1 MASLSYNA
9 RMWFSQKTEA
19 IILTVHPWKE
29 ADKRYVALSREHG
42 KLEFIGRGARKGK
55 AKLSAHLEPFARVQ
69 LELVVGRR
77 QTTVIGVERVEA
89 FVGIARSLE
98 HRLVAQSACALLDK
112 TLHPDQADSELYQEL
127 VLFLYFLEHAESLSS
142 VRGAFVLGGF
152 LLRLMRHLG
161 YETELHA
168 CLGCQEAIQPL
179 SFRWHDARG
188 GLVCT
193 ECMMQKSQEWMTAR
207 QIDEEIVTLLRFA
220 RDAGYEDLMKTALRG
235 GHLEHFSSCVH
246 DLLRLH
252 VPGYVDR
259 PYWEMVMV

>member
-1 MASLSYNA
+1 
-9 RMWFSQKTEA
+9 MWFSQKTEA
-19 IILTVHPWKE
+19 IVLTVHPWKE
-29 ADKRYVALSREHG
+29 ADKRYVALSREFG

-77 QTTVIGVERVEA
+77 QTTVIGVERLQA
-89 FVGIARSLE
+89 FTGIALSLE
-98 HRLVAQSACALLDK
+98 HRLVAHAACALLDK
-112 TLHPDQADSELYQEL
+112 TMRPDQADEELYKEL
-127 VLFLYFLEHAESLSS
+127 FAFLLFLDDTSVLSS
-142 VRGAFVLGGF
+142 SRGAFVLGGF
-152 LLRLMRHLG
+152 LLRLMRHFG

-168 CLGCQEAIQPL
+168 CLGCQDPIQPL

-193 ECMMQKSQEWMTAR
+193 DCMILKNQEWITAR

-220 RDAGYEDLMKTALRG
+220 RDAGYADLMKAALRG
-235 GHLEHFSSCVH
+235 NHMEHFSTCVH
-246 DLLRLH
+246 DLLRIH

-259 PYWEMVMV
+259 PYWEMVVV

>member
-1 MASLSYNA
+1 
-9 RMWFSQKTEA
+9 MWFSQKTEA

-29 ADKRYVALSREHG
+29 ADKRYVALSKEHG
-42 KLEFIGRGARKGK
+42 KLEFIGRGARKGR

-77 QTTVIGVERVEA
+77 QTTVIGVERLEA
-89 FVGIARSLE
+89 FSGISQSLE

-112 TLHPDQADSELYQEL
+112 TLYSEQIDLALYSELL
-127 VLFLYFLEHAESLSS
+127 GFLLFLNTTSSLSS
-142 VRGAFVLGGF
+142 ARGAFVLGGF
-152 LLRLMRHLG
+152 LLRLMSHLG

-168 CLGCQEAIQPL
+168 CLGCQETIQPL

-193 ECMMQKSQEWMTAR
+193 DCMMQKGQEWITAR

-220 RDAGYEDLMKTALRG
+220 RDVGYEDLMKAALRAH
-235 GHLEHFSSCVH
+235 HLEHFSSCVH

-259 PYWEMVMV
+259 PYWETVMV

>member
-1 MASLSYNA
+1 
-9 RMWFSQKTEA
+9 MWFSQKTEA

-29 ADKRYVALSREHG
+29 ADKRYVALSRDYG
-42 KLEFIGRGARKGK
+42 KVEFIGRGARKGR
-55 AKLSAHLEPFARVQ
+55 AKLAAHLEPFARVQ

-77 QTTVIGVERVEA
+77 QTTVIGVERIEA
-89 FVGIARSLE
+89 FFGIALSLE
-98 HRLVAQSACALLDK
+98 HRLVAQAASALLDK
-112 TLHPDQADSELYQEL
+112 TLYVEQVDGGLYAEFL
-127 VLFLYFLEHAESLSS
+127 AFLLFLNSTESLSS
-142 VRGAFVLGGF
+142 ARGAFVLGGF

-168 CLGCQEAIQPL
+168 CLGCQDPIQPL

-193 ECMMQKSQEWMTAR
+193 TCMLDKQKEWITAR

-220 RDAGYEDLMKTALRG
+220 RDAGYADLLKTGLRSQ
-235 GHLEHFSSCVH
+235 HFEHFSSCVH

-252 VPGYVDR
+252 VPGYADQ
-259 PYWEMVMV
+259 PYWETVMV

>member
-1 MASLSYNA
+1 
-9 RMWFSQKTEA
+9 MWFSQKTEA

-55 AKLSAHLEPFARVQ
+55 AKLAAHLEPFARVQ

-77 QTTVIGVERVEA
+77 QTTVIGVERIEA
-89 FVGIARSLE
+89 FAGIAGSLE
-98 HRLVAQSACALLDK
+98 HRLVAQAACALLDK
-112 TLHPDQADSELYQEL
+112 TMQPDQPDMELYAEL
-127 VLFLYFLEHAESLSS
+127 LAFLYFLNSASLLSS
-142 VRGAFVLGGF
+142 TRGAFVLGGF

-168 CLGCQEAIQPL
+168 CLGCQDPIQPL

-193 ECMMQKSQEWMTAR
+193 ECMMKKSQDWMSAR
-207 QIDEEIVTLLRFA
+207 HIDEEIVTLLRFA
-220 RDAGYEDLMKTALRG
+220 RDAGYEDLMRTALLG
-235 GHLEHFSSCVH
+235 THLEHFSSCVH

-259 PYWEMVMV
+259 PYWETVMV